1 MPTTK
6 LDTNHGRPDMRRA
19 DLRHPIES
27 LERTGDRWSQWSSVP
42 MIEMSAL
49 ETYRFLR
56 ARIPPPPQRV
66 LEVGCGNGYVT
77 LELARDGY
85 TVVGLDQSP
94 DILAVA
100 HHSREASADT
110 PGFGTVDYVCADIRT
125 WPIPEDRFDVVL
137 LNRTLHHLYDFQP
150 LLTKLHGLLVPDGLL
165 ICQEYA
171 YDRLDKRTASWVYAM
186 QRLLFL
192 SGLSPDNPATTPDD
206 ISSLQAFQTA
216 WFEKAEKRG
225 HPPAPTRTRAG
236 CAHLSERYGTASH
249 RHRGHPGE
257 WISLCRTCSELNES
271 VFVRPLMLSIKREES
286 LVKEDERLLS
296 LSPIHLGPGGRERPT
311 AKGTSQ
317 SGCVGLW
324 LSARSKVN
332 DPRSGH
338 VKTPE
343 PI

>member
-1 MPTTK
+1 
-6 LDTNHGRPDMRRA
+6 MRRA

-216 WFEKAEKRG
+216 WFEKAEKRE
-225 HPPAPTRTRAG
+225 HPLNRYEEMLRALH
-236 CAHLSERYGTASH
+236 AAFPPQYFSWVPY
-249 RHRGHPGE
+249 
-257 WISLCRTCSELNES
+257 
-271 VFVRPLMLSIKREES
+271 VFVYLGNGIRPLPQEQ
-286 LVKEDERLLS
+286 ERAVLTFLRDMEQ
-296 LSPIHLGPGGRERPT
+296 HLIAIEAIQASGFRYVGR
-311 AKGTSQ
+311 AQ
-317 SGCVGLW
+317 
-324 LSARSKVN
+324 N
-332 DPRSGH
+332 
-338 VKTPE
+338 
-343 PI
+343 